1 VEKIVEC
8 VPNFS
13 EGRRAETLARIVS
26 AIDAVAGVAVLD
38 THADADHNRSVV
50 TFVGEPRAVIEAA
63 LCAARAA
70 VELIDLRQHAGQHP
84 RVGALD
90 VLPFVPVRN
99 VTLEE
104 CIELAHEAGE
114 RIWRE
119 LKVPVYFYESAAR
132 RAERVNLED
141 VRRKGFEQLREEIG
155 VLTERAPDV
164 GDARVHETAGACI
177 VGARSFLIAYNIN
190 LNTTDQQIARRVAA
204 AVRGRDGGL
213 RYLKALGFALP
224 ERGLTQVS
232 MNLVRFERTQLHH
245 VFEAVKR
252 EAERWGVSVAGS
264 EIVGLIPQAALDR
277 SAEYFLRIE
286 NFSPEVVL
294 ENRIAAALASKR
306 DAATR
311 RHGDAEATDAETRR
325 RGDAARENER
335 VAMLGGATRSDD
347 ATSPRDAGL
356 TSNDASRLSSV
367 SASPRLRVSASAH
380 PRVSVSQER
389 ESASV
394 ELVGDVSGGGAAAA
408 QAAALGAALGEM
420 VARLVERKGR
430 QEDAGREAREAL
442 QELSELRARL
452 SDAVEED
459 AAAFAEVLA
468 ARRLPR
474 ESEEDRRERAV
485 LVEAALKGAAN
496 VPLEVAR
503 DAVRVGEILEMLA
516 ELGDPAWLSDA
527 AAGAQLALAAV
538 AGARYNVLV
547 NVREVEDEEFAA
559 EHRARADDLLERAR
573 EIASRVEE
581 MLAES
586 IR

>member
-13 EGRRAETLARIVS
+13 EGQRPETLARLVES
-26 AIDAVAGVAVLD
+26 VESVAGVAVLD

-50 TFVGEPRAVIEAA
+50 TFVGEPRGVVEAA
-63 LCAARAA
+63 LRAARVA
-70 VELIDLRQHAGQHP
+70 VELIDLRQHVGQHP

-114 RIWRE
+114 RIWNE
-119 LKVPVYFYESAAR
+119 LRVPVYFYESAAR

-141 VRRKGFEQLREEIG
+141 VRRRGFEQLREEIG
-155 VLTERAPDV
+155 VLAERAPDV
-164 GDARVHETAGACI
+164 GEARVHESAGATI

-190 LNTTDQQIARRVAA
+190 LNTTDRQIARRIAA

-277 SAEYFLRIE
+277 GAEYFLRIE

-294 ENRIAAALASKR
+294 ENRIAAALAAKR
-306 DAATR
+306 DAATLR
-311 RHGDAEATDAETRR
+311 RDGDIDAETKVEKVALQREHEATVT
-325 RGDAARENER
+325 RGSDDESSVAARSMSE
-335 VAMLGGATRSDD
+335 
-347 ATSPRDAGL
+347 
-356 TSNDASRLSSV
+356 SS
-367 SASPRLRVSASAH
+367 
-380 PRVSVSQER
+380 SQPP
-389 ESASV
+389 V
-394 ELVGDVSGGGAAAA
+394 ELVGDVAGGGAAAA
-408 QAAALGAALGEM
+408 QAAALSAALGEM

-430 QEDAGREAREAL
+430 QEDAGREAQEAL
-442 QELSELRARL
+442 QELAELRARL
-452 SDAVEED
+452 TDAVDED

-474 ESEEDRRERAV
+474 GSEDERRERAN

-503 DAVRVGEILEMLA
+503 DAVRVGEILETLA

-527 AAGAQLALAAV
+527 ASGAQLALASV

-547 NVREVEDEEFAA
+547 NVRDVEDEEFAA

-573 EIASRVEE
+573 EIAARVEE